1 MDSRTQASIQRLAK
15 QRAPIDPL
23 QPVAAPKQ
31 ILATTALGRD
41 PSSSASGSGIA
52 SPLTE
57 TARSLHA
64 TQAVSSDGLFVWSL
78 PDTITMSD
86 ANGVTVEFIYAAP

>member
-1 MDSRTQASIQRLAK
+1 MDERLKHDVQRLAY
-15 QRAPIDPL
+15 QRPTIPALKGASAPAPILP
-23 QPVAAPKQ
+23 Q
-31 ILATTALGRD
+31 TAIGAIDRTG
-41 PSSSASGSGIA
+41 SNGSGIA

-57 TARSLHA
+57 VSRTLHA

-78 PDTITMSD
+78 PDTITMID